1 MSDLLAW
8 ALQRARQQ
16 TLTLVEDLREEQ
28 MCLQSVPGEN
38 HPAWILGHLLL
49 GDIYLLSLLRIQD
62 LSEDFSELLSK
73 HGPGSEPTPSFGQYD
88 SKQSLVSR
96 LAHAGSLRLDR
107 IRQMKPEEFAQ
118 PTPDE
123 VLARAQPTIGHH
135 LQALVFHEGHHGGQ
149 LSAWR
154 KAQGIASVRGAF
166 APNAFVSV
174 ILFVTVACDVL
185 LLK

>member
-1 MSDLLAW
+1 MSDLFVW

-16 TLTLVEDLREEQ
+16 TLTLVEDLSEEQ
-28 MCLQSVPGEN
+28 MCLQSAPGEN

-73 HGPGSEPTPSFGQYD
+73 HGPGTAPLPTVGHYH
-88 SKQSLVSR
+88 SKQTLVSR
-96 LAHAGSLRLDR
+96 LADTGSIRLDA
-107 IRQMKPEEFAQ
+107 IRQMEPEEFAQ

-123 VLARAQPTIGHH
+123 ILARAQPTIGHH

-154 KAQGIASVRGAF
+154 KAQGLPSVRGAF
-166 APNAFVSV
+166 APKGF
-174 ILFVTVACDVL
+174 
-185 LLK
+185 